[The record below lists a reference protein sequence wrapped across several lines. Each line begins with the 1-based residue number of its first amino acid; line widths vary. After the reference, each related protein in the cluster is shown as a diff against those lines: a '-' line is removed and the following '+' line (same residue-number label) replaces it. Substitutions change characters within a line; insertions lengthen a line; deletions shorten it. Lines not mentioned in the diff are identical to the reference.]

1 MSSTLIVFSHNF
13 LTSFYVPGPVVGDL
27 FIPTSQ
33 QPYDVGI
40 ISPILQRK
48 GWSSGSLLRK

>member
-27 FIPTSQ
+27 FISTSQ